1 LYIHIQDD
9 ARLGW
14 ASVATGSEQPQ
25 QLSRGGWQDLPE
37 VAEGTRVTVF
47 VPATEVLLSHIKLPS
62 RNRRQLLHA
71 APYALEDQLIDEV
84 ENCHVALGATNEQGQ
99 TAVAV
104 VGRAQLD
111 DWLARLRER
120 HIEPDVLL
128 SEAQAVPLP
137 ADDNAWSLLQ
147 LPQRCVLR
155 TAANSGYGLDAANL
169 PVFVDRIVAS
179 EGAPAGLD
187 VIRCNGA
194 TAALATALPQTQ
206 HDCPGDALNSLIAG
220 CRQGPAAI
228 NLLQGSYARKRP
240 WLSGTRRWW
249 PAAAMLLIWIVLQAG
264 IVISDVWRLS
274 SEESRL
280 RADIEDT
287 FRAAVPGVQRV
298 VDARVQMQQELD
310 RLRGSGSDTDF
321 LALLGS
327 AGKLFAQ
334 TGGLELQR
342 LAYRDGVID
351 VLLVLTDLQGLDK
364 LKQGLVEQA
373 GLEVD
378 VQSATPK
385 DKLLEANL
393 RIRRRP

>member
-14 ASVATGSEQPQ
+14 VNVAAGSEQPQ
-25 QLSRGGWQDLPE
+25 QVSHGSWQDLPE

-47 VPATEVLLSHIKLPS
+47 VPATDVLLTHIKLPS

-71 APYALEDQLIDEV
+71 APYALEDQFIDEI
-84 ENCHVALGATNEQGQ
+84 ENCHVALGMTNVQGE

-111 DWLARLRER
+111 DWLARLRDR

-128 SEAQAVPLP
+128 GEAQAVPMP
-137 ADDNAWSLLQ
+137 SGDNTWSLLQ

-155 TAANSGYGLDAANL
+155 TAANSGYGFDAANL
-169 PVFVDRIVAS
+169 AVFADRIAAS

-187 VIRCNGA
+187 VLRCNGA
-194 TAALATALPQTQ
+194 ALAISTAWPQSQ
-206 HDCPGDALNSLIAG
+206 HDCPGDALLSLIAG
-220 CRQGPAAI
+220 YRQGPASI

-240 WLSGTRRWW
+240 WLMGMRRWW
-249 PAAAMLLIWIVLQAG
+249 PAAAMLLIWLVLQAG
-264 IVISDVWRLS
+264 IVIGDVWRLS
-274 SEESRL
+274 GEENRL
-280 RADIEDT
+280 RADIKET

-310 RLRGSGSDTDF
+310 KLHGSGRDTDF

-327 AGKLFAQ
+327 AGNMLAQ
-334 TGGLELQR
+334 TSGLEVQR
-342 LAYRDGVID
+342 LAYRDGEID
-351 VLLVLTDLQGLDK
+351 VSLVLTDLQGLDK

-385 DKLLEANL
+385 DKLVEANL